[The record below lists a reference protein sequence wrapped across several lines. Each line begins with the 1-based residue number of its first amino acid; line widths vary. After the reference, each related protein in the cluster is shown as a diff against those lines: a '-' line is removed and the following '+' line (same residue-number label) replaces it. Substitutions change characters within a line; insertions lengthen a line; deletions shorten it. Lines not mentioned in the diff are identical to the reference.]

1 MADEGLVCGV
11 LSLRQVPVGER
22 LSQRRRSEGCR
33 LASVPTLGRAG
44 GGRAGSSVGSP
55 GPVPGTAA
63 HSEHEGLC
71 LAGSQPPLFVFF
83 LIYFKN
89 ICVFYVFIWQ
99 CRVLVA
105 AGGIFLMACGI
116 FSFSVQE
123 LLVAA

>member
-22 LSQRRRSEGCR
+22 LSQWRRSEGCR
-33 LASVPTLGRAG
+33 LASVPTLGRARG
-44 GGRAGSSVGSP
+44 GWASSSVGSP
-55 GPVPGTAA
+55 GPVPGMAA
-63 HSEHEGLC
+63 HLEHEGLC
-71 LAGSQPPLFVFF
+71 PASSQPPLLVFF
-83 LIYFKN
+83 IYFKN
-89 ICVFYVFIWQ
+89 IYVFYVFIWQ

-116 FSFSVQE
+116 FSFSMQE